1 MQFDIPDSP
10 PILPLKEAVT
20 LADSILAKAGL
31 AKYSALR
38 IVLCKAL
45 REAFAAGVAAQIAK
59 TRPEESSQ

>member
-10 PILPLKEAVT
+10 PIMPLKEAVT

-45 REAFAAGVAAQIAK
+45 REAFAAQLAK
-59 TRPEESSQ
+59 DASK